1 MLAIYKEASLSMIMI
16 ISAIFIMSLGFIV
29 WYGTSRQRRKMG
41 RWLAD
46 LSHHRRIVP
55 YTPVKSMY

>member
-29 WYGTSRQRRKMG
+29 WYGMELLDNAAKWVG
-41 RWLAD
+41 G
-46 LSHHRRIVP
+46 
-55 YTPVKSMY
+55 